1 MPLGIIQVKC
11 MIEVL
16 QTIIVAMQVA
26 INHMLE
32 IDYHPHLVRGTGPES
47 QEIIAVLQLKDM
59 AQDLITG
66 IHLRLKEQQLMSRM
80 TGAK

>member
-1 MPLGIIQVKC
+1 MPLGIIQVKG

-47 QEIIAVLQLKDM
+47 QGIIAVLQPEDM
-59 AQDLITG
+59 APDMKTG
-66 IHLRLKEQQLMSRM
+66 VHLCLKEQ
-80 TGAK
+80 